1 MSARR
6 ERERLTGALAM
17 LIDSKHRPPE
27 PAALEL
33 ARTVVLLVEGRL
45 SAMQGRTAARCF
57 QYVHRAGGVDPS
69 PGRQSQL
76 LPVRGD
82 GGC

>member
-17 LIDSKHRPPE
+17 LIDSKNYPPE

-33 ARTVVLLVEGRL
+33 ARTVVALVHGRKGEVAIEISGAL
-45 SAMQGRTAARCF
+45 IRLAKRFPRRSSDERR
-57 QYVHRAGGVDPS
+57 
-69 PGRQSQL
+69 
-76 LPVRGD
+76 
-82 GGC
+82 

>member
-33 ARTVVLLVEGRL
+33 ARTVVLLVEGRRGEVAL
-45 SAMQGRTAARCF
+45 DISTALIRVAKRF
-57 QYVHRAGGVDPS
+57 PRRSSNERD
-69 PGRQSQL
+69 
-76 LPVRGD
+76 
-82 GGC
+82 